1 MRSEA
6 SDGDGGTG
14 VGDWVWSEHPELHS
28 PFKFKPRAVTRRIIV
43 HESHT
48 PASVR
53 RAVHLLRAQGRANG
67 LLEVGYHYVI
77 ERDGFLTETR
87 PVSRMGSH
95 APGCNHDSVGICMA
109 ADKDWVWEEHFEQVM
124 TLRRVFHHLI
134 LNYGPDLIVQG
145 HDEAMR
151 RKDLTHKCP
160 SFSMGMVRARF
171 DQEKANLGD

>member
-1 MRSEA
+1 MLSGGSDLVGGEYSEA
-6 SDGDGGTG
+6 S
-14 VGDWVWSEHPELHS
+14 
-28 PFKFKPRAVTRRIIV
+28 PFHFKPRPKTTRIIV

-48 PASVR
+48 PASVL

-87 PVSRMGSH
+87 PLSRMGSH

-109 ADKDWVWEEHFEQVM
+109 ADKDWVGSEHPRQVA
-124 TLRRVFHHLI
+124 TLIKVFHHLI
-134 LNYGPDLIVQG
+134 LNYGPDLQVQG

-160 SFSMGMVRARF
+160 SFSMYVVRQLF
-171 DQEKANLGD
+171 DTERSLLSV

>member
-1 MRSEA
+1 MLLGVDKALTVGAPWPGEE
-6 SDGDGGTG
+6 GD
-14 VGDWVWSEHPELHS
+14 HLHS
-28 PFKFKPRAVTRRIIV
+28 PFKFKPRLKTTRVII

-48 PASVR
+48 PASVLR
-53 RAVHLLRAQGRANG
+53 SVHLLRAQGRANG

-109 ADKDWVWEEHFEQVM
+109 ADGDWRWEHHPVQLN
-124 TLRRVFHHLI
+124 TLDRVFHHLI
-134 LNYGPDLIVQG
+134 LNYGPDLVVQG

-151 RKDLTHKCP
+151 RRDLTHKCP
-160 SFSMGMVRARF
+160 SFDMAKVRWCFEYQKELAT
-171 DQEKANLGD
+171 L